1 MNGGNNMD
9 HPNKIPIDSDNT
21 IYGSS
26 KTSTW
31 LWWQWLVWHG
41 QEKDI
46 SPPNSKINIKQ
57 NEQ

>member
-26 KTSTW
+26 KTST
-31 LWWQWLVWHG
+31 
-41 QEKDI
+41 
-46 SPPNSKINIKQ
+46 
-57 NEQ
+57 